1 MGLGL
6 KDVLIVREFL
16 KIFDVLVQYLGGV
29 AMKKFLISILAVS
42 VMVSAAGCQS
52 GGDSSESQSVS
63 QTKELQAA
71 QSDEAENAT
80 EAETSAETAGTGEAA
95 ESGETSE
102 GNGNILIVYFSVPEN
117 ADIEGATAVSGASI
131 VVRDGEK
138 LGNTKYMAQ
147 IIQQN
152 TGGDIFRIE
161 TVQEYPLDH
170 DPLVDMAAEEQDNEA
185 RPSLKALPENLEDYD
200 TVFIGYPNW
209 WGDMPMPLYTFL
221 ESVDLSGKT
230 IIPFCPHGGSGF
242 SRTVS
247 EIAQMQPEAEVSENG
262 LAISRNDVDGSEDEI
277 VDWLDSLGMTAE

>member
-1 MGLGL
+1 
-6 KDVLIVREFL
+6 
-16 KIFDVLVQYLGGV
+16 
-29 AMKKFLISILAVS
+29 MKKFLISILAV
-42 VMVSAAGCQS
+42 
-52 GGDSSESQSVS
+52 SVS

-80 EAETSAETAGTGEAA
+80 EAEMSAETAGTGEAA

-117 ADIEGATAVSGASI
+117 ADIEGVTAVSGASI

-138 LGNTKYMAQ
+138 LGNTQYMAQ

-185 RPSLKALPENLEDYD
+185 RPSLKALPENLEDLEDYD

>member
-16 KIFDVLVQYLGGV
+16 KIFDVLVQYLGSV

-117 ADIEGATAVSGASI
+117 ADIEGVTAVSGASI

-138 LGNTKYMAQ
+138 LGNTQYMAQ

>member
-1 MGLGL
+1 
-6 KDVLIVREFL
+6 
-16 KIFDVLVQYLGGV
+16 
-29 AMKKFLISILAVS
+29 MKKFLISILAVS

-102 GNGNILIVYFSVPEN
+102 GNGNILIVYFSVLEN
-117 ADIEGATAVSGASI
+117 ADIEGVTAVSGASI

-138 LGNTKYMAQ
+138 LGNTQYMAQ

-247 EIAQMQPEAEVSENG
+247 EIAKIQPEAEVSENG

>member
-102 GNGNILIVYFSVPEN
+102 GNGNILIVYFSVLEN
-117 ADIEGATAVSGASI
+117 ADIEGVTAVSGASI

-138 LGNTKYMAQ
+138 LGNTQYMAQ

-247 EIAQMQPEAEVSENG
+247 EIAKIQPEAEVSENG

>member
-102 GNGNILIVYFSVPEN
+102 GNGNILIVYFSVLEN
-117 ADIEGATAVSGASI
+117 ADIEGVTAVSGASI

-138 LGNTKYMAQ
+138 LGNTQYMAQ

-230 IIPFCPHGGSGF
+230 IIPFCPHAGRGF
-242 SRTVS
+242 PRTVS
-247 EIAQMQPEAEVSENG
+247 EIAKIQPEAEVSENG

>member
-1 MGLGL
+1 
-6 KDVLIVREFL
+6 
-16 KIFDVLVQYLGGV
+16 
-29 AMKKFLISILAVS
+29 MKKFLISILAVS

-117 ADIEGATAVSGASI
+117 ADIEGVTAVSGASI

-138 LGNTKYMAQ
+138 LGNTQYMAQ

-209 WGDMPMPLYTFL
+209 WGDMPMPHYTFL

-277 VDWLDSLGMTAE
+277 VDWLDSLGITAE

>member
-117 ADIEGATAVSGASI
+117 ADIEGVTAVSGASI

-138 LGNTKYMAQ
+138 LGNTQYMAQ